1 MLCQPPCASSEI
13 VHHLCDFTC
22 INGRIIPLYTIR
34 RFSAA
39 TLIEKFYQIL
49 VHFAKLSK
57 TFRLI
62 VETFVVANPEGDIP
76 RFVVCPS
83 LVCLLYTSPSPR
95 DVEESR
101 MPSSA

>member
-13 VHHLCDFTC
+13 VHHLCDFTR
-22 INGRIIPLYTIR
+22 IDGRIIPLYTIG

-39 TLIEKFYQIL
+39 ALIEEFYQIL

-57 TFRLI
+57 TLCLI
-62 VETFVVANPEGDIP
+62 VETFIVANPQGDIP

-83 LVCLLYTSPSPR
+83 LVSCVGHGVGLN
-95 DVEESR
+95 
-101 MPSSA
+101 